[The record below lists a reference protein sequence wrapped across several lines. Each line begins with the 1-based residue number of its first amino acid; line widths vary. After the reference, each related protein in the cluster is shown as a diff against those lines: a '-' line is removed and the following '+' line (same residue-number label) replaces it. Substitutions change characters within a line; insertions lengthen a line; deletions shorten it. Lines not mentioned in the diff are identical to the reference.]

1 MTISEYFRN
10 IKDTTTTIFE
20 GMTIT
25 FSHLVRKPVTIQY
38 PDRCPRPVKET
49 LPDRFRGF
57 LKVDM
62 EICTACLACM
72 NDCPIDCIKI
82 VTEKDEATKERLL
95 TQFDIDEAKC
105 MYCGLCTEP
114 CPTGAIH
121 FTKEFERSTEDLNDL
136 LFKFVPEGQMIVPYK
151 APKKE
156 KEEVPAVPAGGT
168 GA

>member
-1 MTISEYFRN
+1 MAYFRN
-10 IKDTTTTIFE
+10 IYDTVTTIFE

-25 FSHLVRKPVTIQY
+25 VSHLFRTPVTIQY
-38 PDRCPRPVKET
+38 PDRTARPVKET

-62 EICTACLACM
+62 DICTACLACM

-82 VTEKDEATKERLL
+82 VTQKEEASKERVL

-121 FTKEFERSTEDLNDL
+121 FTREFEGATDTLADLI
-136 LFKFVPEGQMIVPYK
+136 FKFVPEGTTIMPYK
-151 APKKE
+151 LPKKE
-156 KEEVPAVPAGGT
+156 GGAAGDVGEEIS
-168 GA
+168 

>member
-1 MTISEYFRN
+1 MTVTEYFTN
-10 IKDTTTTIFE
+10 IKDTATSIFE

-25 FSHLVRKPVTIQY
+25 LSHLVRKPVTIQY
-38 PDRCPRPVKET
+38 PDRTPRPVKET

-82 VTEKDEATKERLL
+82 VTKKDEALKERVL

-121 FTKEFERSTEDLNDL
+121 FTKEFEGATEDLSSL
-136 LFKFVPEGQMIVPYK
+136 LFSFVPENQVIIPYK
-151 APKKE
+151 ALKKE
-156 KEEVPAVPAGGT
+156 KEETVNA
-168 GA
+168 

>member
-1 MTISEYFRN
+1 MKRYFN
-10 IKDTTTTIFE
+10 NVSGAITSIFE

-25 FSHLVRKPVTIQY
+25 FSHLFRKPITIQY
-38 PDRCPRPVKET
+38 PDRIPKPMKET
-49 LPDRFRGF
+49 LPERFRGF

-72 NDCPIDCIKI
+72 TDCPIDCILI
-82 VTEKDEATKERLL
+82 ETEKVEATQGASPAQRVL
-95 TQFDIDEAKC
+95 TKFDIDMAKC

-121 FTKEFERSTEDLNDL
+121 FTREFEKATESLDELI
-136 LFKFVPEGQMIVPYK
+136 FRFVPEGTTIVPYK

-156 KEEVPAVPAGGT
+156 KEVSE
-168 GA
+168 